1 MALWLHGCG
10 PRTASV
16 VRFRSTTACQPPL
29 HATSYRINPA
39 CGISR
44 FLSRIAPRA
53 GLVTSRQ
60 TFVRRCQCVWHGL
73 KSSRRGARLARLWP
87 ARQSPEV
94 PAMPDHVSN
103 SVWCSLSPTG
113 HPNRG
118 IDRVFETVSVVG
130 RGLVSIAEVHAIV
143 ARAHL
148 AKSEPEMTSDR
159 FGFSERHGFVKSPSG
174 STSKA
179 TGHSGG
185 KSTPCRYP
193 LLAEYAS

>member
-1 MALWLHGCG
+1 MAFWLHGCG

-16 VRFRSTTACQPPL
+16 VRFRSTTAANLPCTRCIGSTRL
-29 HATSYRINPA
+29 AGFLAFLVALPA
-39 CGISR
+39 VPDCAKYLFVAANVCGMAKVI
-44 FLSRIAPRA
+44 
-53 GLVTSRQ
+53 
-60 TFVRRCQCVWHGL
+60 
-73 KSSRRGARLARLWP
+73 KRGARLARLWP
-87 ARQSPEV
+87 ARQ
-94 PAMPDHVSN
+94 MLDRVSN
-103 SVWCSLSPTG
+103 SVWRSLSPTG

-159 FGFSERHGFVKSPSG
+159 FGFSERHGFVKSSSG

-193 LLAEYAS
+193 LLAEYASL

>member
-1 MALWLHGCG
+1 ML
-10 PRTASV
+10 R
-16 VRFRSTTACQPPL
+16 
-29 HATSYRINPA
+29 
-39 CGISR
+39 
-44 FLSRIAPRA
+44 RA
-53 GLVTSRQ
+53 GRDHIDQLALPKQRRLVTSCQ

-73 KSSRRGARLARLWP
+73 KSSRRGSALAASAITRSSGDARSRLQLCMVQPLA
-87 ARQSPEV
+87 S
-94 PAMPDHVSN
+94 
-103 SVWCSLSPTG
+103 G

-118 IDRVFETVSVVG
+118 IDRVFETISVVG

-159 FGFSERHGFVKSPSG
+159 FGFSERHGFVKSSSG

-193 LLAEYAS
+193 LLAEYPSL

>member
-16 VRFRSTTACQPPL
+16 VRFRSTTAANLPC
-29 HATSYRINPA
+29 TRRRIGSTRLAGFLAFLVALPVVPDCAKYLFVAANV
-39 CGISR
+39 CGMAKVI
-44 FLSRIAPRA
+44 
-53 GLVTSRQ
+53 
-60 TFVRRCQCVWHGL
+60 
-73 KSSRRGARLARLWP
+73 RRGARLARLWP
-87 ARQSPEV
+87 ARQ
-94 PAMPDHVSN
+94 MPDHVSN

-130 RGLVSIAEVHAIV
+130 RGLVSIAEVHSIV

-159 FGFSERHGFVKSPSG
+159 FGFSERHGFRHRGARARRLVTP
-174 STSKA
+174 A
-179 TGHSGG
+179 TNQCPAG
-185 KSTPCRYP
+185 YP
-193 LLAEYAS
+193 LLAEYASL

>member
-1 MALWLHGCG
+1 MRPVHPSG
-10 PRTASV
+10 PMSSLARGMRRAAGRLFV
-16 VRFRSTTACQPPL
+16 APE
-29 HATSYRINPA
+29 
-39 CGISR
+39 
-44 FLSRIAPRA
+44 PRA
-53 GLVTSRQ
+53 GFVTSRQ

-73 KSSRRGARLARLWP
+73 KSSKAGAATGSALAGSAITRSSGDARSRLQLCMV
-87 ARQSPEV
+87 Q
-94 PAMPDHVSN
+94 
-103 SVWCSLSPTG
+103 LSPTS

-118 IDRVFETVSVVG
+118 IDRVFEAVSVVG

-159 FGFSERHGFVKSPSG
+159 FGFSERHGFVKSSSG